1 MAIGQVSKKIER
13 LYFFCFLDDLFSINM
28 RENIEDENPRG
39 STKVNYENDSRLVK
53 SSNIFLDWLLLIDSN
68 SFRAS

>member
-1 MAIGQVSKKIER
+1 LTIYLDFKEIER
-13 LYFFCFLDDLFSINM
+13 PYFFCFLDSLFSINM
-28 RENIEDENPRG
+28 RENRGDENPNDN
-39 STKVNYENDSRLVK
+39 TKVNYENDSRLVK

>member
-1 MAIGQVSKKIER
+1 LTIEIDFKEIER
-13 LYFFCFLDDLFSINM
+13 PYFFCFLDNLFSINM
-28 RENIEDENPRG
+28 HENREDENPNDN
-39 STKVNYENDSRLVK
+39 TKVNYENDSRLVK